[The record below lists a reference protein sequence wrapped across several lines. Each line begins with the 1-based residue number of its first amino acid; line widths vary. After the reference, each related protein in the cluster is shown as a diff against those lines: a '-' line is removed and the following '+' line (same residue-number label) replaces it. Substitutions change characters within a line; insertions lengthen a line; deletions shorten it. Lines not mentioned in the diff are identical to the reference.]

1 MYEAFYRL
9 SGPPFR
15 LTPDPRFLFLSKHHH
30 EALGHL
36 LFGIREGTGFIAVT
50 GEIGTGKTTL
60 LRALLRELDPDTI
73 VAYIFNPVLSDLELL
88 QAINSEFGLPASSAS
103 KKELTDELNRFLMAK
118 KVAGARVVVIVDEA
132 QNLAPMVLE
141 QLRLL
146 SNLET
151 ETEKLLQIVL
161 VGQPELRAILGRPDL
176 AQLNQRITVRWH
188 LEPLDRKETAEYVR
202 HRLRVAG
209 GMPATTLFTNGA
221 HRLIYRYSGGVPRLI
236 NIVAHRALLTGFT
249 KEQKTIGAATARQ
262 AIRELRRDDVGPR
275 VRQPVF
281 WPSMGAGVAAI
292 ALALAA
298 AFAMV
303 PVHER
308 TLPLPRASATPAAAA
323 AAAPVVATPSG
334 PAVALRATVED
345 PAPVATVKPDPQLA
359 AAAAPT
365 PAAAAALTAETAAP
379 LITATPAAAGAAP
392 SASPL
397 VDTLDLAVAA
407 TPADPSVQATPATGP
422 EAFWSALG
430 ASDNRDAALTAT
442 DDLLAVWNAEPLNAE
457 ERRKT
462 SIDLW
467 AIAGRRG
474 LRYLPVTGNLERL
487 RLMNLPAILEVS
499 VPASQRRRFAVLT
512 QLDGERVQLH
522 YGDAAVTLA
531 PEEMAKLWLGE
542 AHVFWRDFLELSP
555 YMAPGSVGDD
565 VMKLQQ
571 MLARI
576 GEYSGNISSSY
587 DRPTSEAIAR
597 FQRSRRLIADGVVG
611 PLTKILLY
619 EAVGAFDHPRLG
631 GTT

>member
-60 LRALLRELDPDTI
+60 LRALLRELDPETI

-88 QAINSEFGLPASSAS
+88 QAINSEFGLPATSAS

-188 LEPLDRKETAEYVR
+188 LEPLDRKETGEYVR

-249 KEQKTIGAATARQ
+249 KEQKTIGAATVRQ

-275 VRQPVF
+275 VTQPML
-281 WPSMGAGVAAI
+281 WPALGAGMVAI

-308 TLPLPRASATPAAAA
+308 SLPLPLTSATPAAAA
-323 AAAPVVATPSG
+323 RAATPAP
-334 PAVALRATVED
+334 PAVAMRATVEE
-345 PAPVATVKPDPQLA
+345 
-359 AAAAPT
+359 AAPIAT
-365 PAAAAALTAETAAP
+365 ASPAALLASAATAAP
-379 LITATPAAAGAAP
+379 VPTVTPALTSDPLVTATPTAPAG
-392 SASPL
+392 SP
-397 VDTLDLAVAA
+397 VADTLDLAAAA
-407 TPADPSVQATPATGP
+407 THGVPQPRATGAVDP
-422 EAFWSALG
+422 AAFWAALG
-430 ASDNRDAALTAT
+430 DSDNRTAALTAT
-442 DDLLAVWNAEPLNAE
+442 DDLLAIWNAEPLTDE

-467 AIAGRRG
+467 AIAGKRG
-474 LRYLPVTGNLERL
+474 LRYLPVSGNLERL
-487 RLMNLPAILEVS
+487 KLMNLPAILEVS
-499 VPASQRRRFAVLT
+499 VPTTQRRRFAVLT
-512 QLDGERVQLH
+512 ELDGDQVRLH
-522 YGDAAVTLA
+522 YGDAAITLTA
-531 PEEMAKLWLGE
+531 ADVAKLWMGE

-555 YMAPGSVGDD
+555 YMAPGSVGED

-576 GEYSGNISSSY
+576 GEYSGTFSSSY

-619 EAVGAFDHPRLG
+619 EAVGAFDHPRLA